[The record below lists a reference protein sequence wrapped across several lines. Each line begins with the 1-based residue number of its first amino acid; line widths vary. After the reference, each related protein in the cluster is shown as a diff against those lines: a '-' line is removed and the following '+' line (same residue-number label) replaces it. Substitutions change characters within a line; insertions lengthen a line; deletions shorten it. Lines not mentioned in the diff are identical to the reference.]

1 MGAGGGRNG
10 VEHKL
15 LSVDNLTS
23 GDVKV
28 SPGLLTLPKGQD
40 SFMVTLRTSLE
51 EVATT
56 APKSVVSLHA
66 PWTVAFQGETVK
78 LICNG
83 LRFNSAQKATWYY
96 WYHEGKMSSKTLS
109 NTHVVHD
116 SGEYRCQASDSLLSN
131 SVRLLF
137 STANLILQAP
147 LPVFEADSVVLRC
160 RAKAGVAVNNMT
172 LYKNDRFL
180 ASLHKTSDFH
190 IHQADM
196 KDSGKYR
203 CSGFK
208 EKCCS
213 VTSNTVN
220 IQVQELFPPPVL
232 KARSSWPTKGKLVTL
247 TCETQLPPQRSDV
260 QLQFHFFKGGQIL
273 GSGWRSSPE
282 FQITAIRR
290 EDSGSYSCEA
300 QTVTSRVWKQSQTS
314 QIYVQSECQWVLRFT
329 GTGAGKNQAELH
341 IFLGHWSMSK
351 VLLIPVG
358 MGWRKILLIFYS
370 PITGV
375 VANVQIHTRPAL
387 ELVFEGQ
394 ELVLTCSVVGVPGTV
409 RISWYKGSNKQRMK
423 TKIQNSLNA
432 EFKIS
437 MVKNSDAGEYN
448 CEASNGHLI
457 LQSKPVTINVKVPVS
472 HPLLTLSPPR
482 DRAFE
487 GDVVRLQCEA
497 QRGSF
502 PIQYEFFHE
511 GVIIKKIETTSWR
524 ESSFR
529 FTLTAEHSG
538 NYYCTADNGRG
549 AKQSRAVHL
558 SITIPVSH
566 PVLTLSPPGNR
577 VLEGE
582 MVTLQCEAQ
591 RGSLPIQYEFFRE
604 GVFIKKI
611 DATLRRT
618 SSFRLNASKWCL
630 EEADRSREFT
640 SRTEAG
646 GLRVKKKEGPPWVG
660 GGMTLPGSMG
670 RAEDQGADVVPVSHP
685 VLTLSP
691 PGDRVPEGEVMTLNC
706 ESQRGS
712 LPIQYQFFREGV
724 ILKKIEATS
733 RRTSSFSFSLTTEHS
748 GNYYCTADNG
758 QGAQRSTSVHLSI
771 TIPVSHPVLTLS
783 PPGPRDLEGD
793 MITLHSPKCSPLS
806 IPLSRNFS
814 LLKAS
819 ANPSIECLGLMV
831 PVSRPVL
838 TLRAPRAQ
846 TVVGDIVELHCE
858 AQRGSPPIL
867 YQFYHEDV
875 TVGNSSAPSGGGSSF
890 KLSLT
895 EEHSGNYACEA
906 NNGLGAQRSDTVSL
920 SVTVPV
926 SRPVLTF
933 RAPRAQAVVGD
944 VVELHC
950 ETQRGSPPILY
961 RFYHEDVILWIS
973 STHSFLIIILKE
985 YINIHD
991 KKIKWYKRDETNIP
1005 VSRPVLTLRAPGAPA
1020 VVGDVVELHCEAQRG
1035 SPPILYQFYH
1045 ENVTVGS
1052 SSAPSGGGA
1061 SFNLSLTAEHSGNYS
1076 CEADNGLGAQRS
1088 EVVTLSIT
1096 GATGSRSA
1104 PVATGVTGGLLSV
1117 MGLAAVALLFYYRLL
1132 RKPGG
1137 RLTSDSSR
1145 NPSNSDPQEPTY
1157 HNVPAWI
1164 ELQPVYSNVNPEG
1177 GDVVYSEVRSIQ
1189 EGKKHAVASTPGLLK
1204 NSMKLPA
1211 STQSPRI
1218 EDT

>member
-1 MGAGGGRNG
+1 MP
-10 VEHKL
+10 KL

-220 IQVQELFPPPVL
+220 IQVQ
-232 KARSSWPTKGKLVTL
+232 
-247 TCETQLPPQRSDV
+247 
-260 QLQFHFFKGGQIL
+260 
-273 GSGWRSSPE
+273 
-282 FQITAIRR
+282 
-290 EDSGSYSCEA
+290 
-300 QTVTSRVWKQSQTS
+300 
-314 QIYVQSECQWVLRFT
+314 
-329 GTGAGKNQAELH
+329 
-341 IFLGHWSMSK
+341 
-351 VLLIPVG
+351 
-358 MGWRKILLIFYS
+358 
-370 PITGV
+370 GV

-618 SSFRLNASKWCL
+618 SSFRFTLTTENSGNYHCT
-630 EEADRSREFT
+630 ADN
-640 SRTEAG
+640 
-646 GLRVKKKEGPPWVG
+646 
-660 GGMTLPGSMG
+660 G
-670 RAEDQGADVVPVSHP
+670 RGAQHSTTVHLSTTIPVSHP

-771 TIPVSHPVLTLS
+771 TI
-783 PPGPRDLEGD
+783 
-793 MITLHSPKCSPLS
+793 
-806 IPLSRNFS
+806 
-814 LLKAS
+814 
-819 ANPSIECLGLMV
+819 

-973 STHSFLIIILKE
+973 STHSVGGASFNLSLTRE
-985 YINIHD
+985 HSGNYSCEAIND
-991 KKIKWYKRDETNIP
+991 LEAQKSKMVTLNVLVP

-1204 NSMKLPA
+1204 NSDSSVIYSQVKVAATPA
-1211 STQSPRI
+1211 SRPQLSASSAPHR
-1218 EDT
+1218 